1 MISQGFVIIWMLQKR
16 HSRGK
21 ISGERKKKKLVGKDV
36 GNVERERL
44 RKALDG
50 IRDCLEAGGTDE
62 ALKRLEELSEENET
76 GIDFRQVTDHLLDGI
91 YITDRNAITRY
102 VNPAYCKHMGID
114 PQQVLGRSIEE
125 ITREGKLFHKVVSG
139 DVRKLRRNVTST
151 GVIQNESGRA
161 IPTYVTGVPVF
172 DGDGQVEHVV
182 VSVFDTDSLMYRVT
196 EFRKTVHVEQAI
208 KILDKGN
215 EHEVSVMVGDAPAIR
230 EIRRTIARAA
240 PTDVTILITGESGVG
255 KEVIADRIYYA
266 SDRQGKPF
274 VKVNCTAIP
283 ANLLE
288 SELFGYEKGAF
299 TGALNQG
306 KAGLFELANSGTILL
321 DEIGDLPYELQT
333 KLLRVLQ
340 QKEVMRLGGTKPIS
354 LDVRV
359 IAATNADLKKK
370 MQEGAFREDLY
381 YRLSTIP
388 IYVPPLRE
396 RPEDV
401 LKLVKHYFFEYCTKH
416 AHTIPVPDE
425 TLAVFQRYSWPGNVR
440 ELQNVIEYMVI
451 CCEGNVLQPAVLAEY
466 LGVDGEAD
474 LKLHP
479 ASLKEALDQY
489 ERAII
494 LRALEEY
501 GGVRKAA
508 HALDVDPSTIS
519 RKARKYGLDL
529 SEQG

>member
-1 MISQGFVIIWMLQKR
+1 MDHASLMSALEHI
-16 HSRGK
+16 RG
-21 ISGERKKKKLVGKDV
+21 SLERGS
-36 GNVERERL
+36 VE
-44 RKALDG
+44 
-50 IRDCLEAGGTDE
+50 E
-62 ALKRLEELSEENET
+62 ALALLDELSARAEESV
-76 GIDFRQVTDHLLDGI
+76 DFQQVVDSLLDGM
-91 YITDRNAITRY
+91 YITDQDAVTRY
-102 VNPAYCKHMGID
+102 VNPAYCKHMGIM
-114 PQQVLGRSIEE
+114 PQEVLGRSVTE
-125 ITREGKLFHKVVSG
+125 IAKEGALFQKSVSEDVIKLG
-139 DVRKLRRNVTST
+139 RNVTGT
-151 GVIQNESGRA
+151 GITQDGRGRSV
-161 IPTYVTGVPVF
+161 PTYVTGVPIF
-172 DGDGQVEHVV
+172 DEQGRVKNVA
-182 VSVFDTDSLMYRVT
+182 VSVFDTDALMYRVT
-196 EFRKTVHVEQAI
+196 EFRKTVHVEQAV
-208 KILDKGN
+208 KILDRVN
-215 EHEVSVMVGDAPAIR
+215 EHEVSVMVGEAPAIR

-340 QKEVMRLGGTKPIS
+340 LKEVMRLGGTKPIS

-370 MQEGAFREDLY
+370 MQEGSFREDLY

-396 RPEDV
+396 RPEDI

-416 AHTIPVPDE
+416 AHTITVPDE
-425 TLAVFQRYSWPGNVR
+425 TLAVFQSYSWPGNVR

-451 CCEGNVLQPAVLAEY
+451 CCEGNVLQPSVLADY
-466 LGVDGEAD
+466 LGMDSQSIA
-474 LKLHP
+474 LHP
-479 ASLKEALDQY
+479 ASLKAALDDY
-489 ERAII
+489 ERSLSA
-494 LRALEEY
+494 RALEEH

-508 HALDVDPSTIS
+508 HALGVDPSTIS
-519 RKARKYGLDL
+519 RKAKKYGL
-529 SEQG
+529 EVGEGT

>member
-1 MISQGFVIIWMLQKR
+1 M
-16 HSRGK
+16 
-21 ISGERKKKKLVGKDV
+21 E
-36 GNVERERL
+36 NEAL
-44 RKALDG
+44 RIALG
-50 IRDCLEAGGTDE
+50 QIRNCLEQGDAEE
-62 ALKRLEELSEENET
+62 ALALVDQLSEANEKSV
-76 GIDFRQVTDHLLDGI
+76 DFKQIVDSLLDGV
-91 YITDRNAITRY
+91 YITDRDGTTRY
-102 VNPAYCKHMGID
+102 VNPAYCKHMGIRTD
-114 PQQVLGRSIEE
+114 EVLDRKVEE
-125 ITREGKLFHKVVSG
+125 IVKEGNLFHKTVSADVVKMG
-139 DVRKLRRNVTST
+139 RNVTGT
-151 GVIQNESGRA
+151 GIVQNERGRS
-161 IPTYVTGVPVF
+161 IPTYVTGVPIF
-172 DGDGQVEHVV
+172 EGDGNVKNVA
-182 VSVFDTDSLMYRVT
+182 VSVFDTDALMYRVT
-196 EFRKTVHVEQAI
+196 EFRKTVHVEQAV
-208 KILDKGN
+208 KILDQGSG
-215 EHEVSVMVGDAPAIR
+215 HEMSVMVGDAPAIR

-321 DEIGDLPYELQT
+321 DEIGDLPYQLQT

-340 QKEVMRLGGTKPIS
+340 QKEIMRLGGTKPIS

-370 MQEGAFREDLY
+370 MQEGSFREDLY

-388 IYVPPLRE
+388 INVPPLRE
-396 RPEDV
+396 RPEDI

-416 AHTIPVPDE
+416 AHTITVPDE
-425 TLAVFQRYSWPGNVR
+425 ALAVFQNYSWPGNVR

-451 CCEGNVLQPAVLAEY
+451 CCEGNVLSPTVLADY
-466 LGVDGEAD
+466 LGMDSQNVNI
-474 LKLHP
+474 HP
-479 ASLKEALDQY
+479 ASLKAALDDY
-489 ERAII
+489 EKAII
-494 LRALEEY
+494 ARALEEY

-508 HALDVDPSTIS
+508 QALDVDPSTVS
-519 RKARKYGLDL
+519 RKARKYGL
-529 SEQG
+529 EVAEGK

>member
-1 MISQGFVIIWMLQKR
+1 MDHASLMSALEHI
-16 HSRGK
+16 RG
-21 ISGERKKKKLVGKDV
+21 SLERGS
-36 GNVERERL
+36 VE
-44 RKALDG
+44 
-50 IRDCLEAGGTDE
+50 E
-62 ALKRLEELSEENET
+62 ALALLDELSARAEESV
-76 GIDFRQVTDHLLDGI
+76 DFQQVVDSLLDGM
-91 YITDRNAITRY
+91 YITDQDAVTRY
-102 VNPAYCKHMGID
+102 VNPAYCKHMGIM
-114 PQQVLGRSIEE
+114 PQEVLGRSVTE
-125 ITREGKLFHKVVSG
+125 IAKEGALFQKSVSEDVIKLG
-139 DVRKLRRNVTST
+139 RNVTGT
-151 GVIQNESGRA
+151 GITQDGRGRSV
-161 IPTYVTGVPVF
+161 PTYVTGVPIF
-172 DGDGQVEHVV
+172 DEQGRVKNVA
-182 VSVFDTDSLMYRVT
+182 VSVFDTDALMYRVT
-196 EFRKTVHVEQAI
+196 EFRKTVHVEQAV
-208 KILDKGN
+208 KILDRVN
-215 EHEVSVMVGDAPAIR
+215 EHEVSVMVGEAPAIR

-370 MQEGAFREDLY
+370 MLEGSFREDLY

-396 RPEDV
+396 RPEDI

-416 AHTIPVPDE
+416 AHTITVPDE
-425 TLAVFQRYSWPGNVR
+425 TLAVFQSYSWPGNVR

-451 CCEGNVLQPAVLAEY
+451 CCEGNVLQPSVLADY
-466 LGVDGEAD
+466 LGMDSQSID
-474 LKLHP
+474 LHP
-479 ASLKEALDQY
+479 ASLKAALDDY
-489 ERAII
+489 EKSLIS
-494 LRALEEY
+494 RALEEH

-508 HALDVDPSTIS
+508 HALGVDPSTIS
-519 RKARKYGLDL
+519 RKAKKYGL
-529 SEQG
+529 EVGEGT

>member
-1 MISQGFVIIWMLQKR
+1 MENEV
-16 HSRGK
+16 
-21 ISGERKKKKLVGKDV
+21 
-36 GNVERERL
+36 L
-44 RKALDG
+44 RTALKG
-50 IRDCLEAGGTDE
+50 IRESLERGSVEE
-62 ALKRLEELSEENET
+62 ALAQVDELSALNEASV
-76 GIDFRQVTDHLLDGI
+76 DFKQVVDSLLDGV
-91 YITDRNAITRY
+91 YITDSNAVTRY
-102 VNPAYCKHMGID
+102 VNPAYCKHLGV
-114 PQQVLGRSIEE
+114 QAGEVLGRSVNE
-125 ITREGKLFHKVVSG
+125 IAQEGSLFHKTVSS
-139 DVRKLRRNVTST
+139 DVIKLRRNVTGT
-151 GVIQNESGRA
+151 GIAQSERGRS
-161 IPTYVTGVPVF
+161 IPVYVTGVPIF
-172 DGDGQVEHVV
+172 GEDGSVKNVA
-182 VSVFDTDSLMYRVT
+182 VSVFDTDALMYRVT
-196 EFRKTVHVEQAI
+196 EFRKTVHVEQAV
-208 KILDKGN
+208 KILDKGSG
-215 EHEVSVMVGDAPAIR
+215 HEMSVMVGDAPAIR

-321 DEIGDLPYELQT
+321 DEIGDLPYQLQT

-340 QKEVMRLGGTKPIS
+340 QKEIMRLGGTKPIS

-370 MQEGAFREDLY
+370 MQEGSFREDLY

-388 IYVPPLRE
+388 INVPPLRE
-396 RPEDV
+396 RPEDI

-416 AHTIPVPDE
+416 AHTITVPDE
-425 TLAVFQRYSWPGNVR
+425 ALAVFQNYSWPGNVR

-451 CCEGNVLQPAVLAEY
+451 CCEGNVLSPAVLADY
-466 LGVDGEAD
+466 LGMDSQNVN
-474 LKLHP
+474 LHP
-479 ASLKEALDQY
+479 TSLKAALDDY
-489 ERAII
+489 EKAII
-494 LRALEEY
+494 ARALEEY

-508 HALDVDPSTIS
+508 QALDVDPSTIS
-519 RKARKYGLDL
+519 RKARKYGL
-529 SEQG
+529 EVAEGK

>member
-1 MISQGFVIIWMLQKR
+1 MDHASLMSALEHI
-16 HSRGK
+16 RG
-21 ISGERKKKKLVGKDV
+21 SLERGS
-36 GNVERERL
+36 VE
-44 RKALDG
+44 
-50 IRDCLEAGGTDE
+50 E
-62 ALKRLEELSEENET
+62 ALALLDELSARAEESV
-76 GIDFRQVTDHLLDGI
+76 DFQQVVDSLLDGM
-91 YITDRNAITRY
+91 YITDQDAVTRY
-102 VNPAYCKHMGID
+102 VNPAYCKHMGIM
-114 PQQVLGRSIEE
+114 PQEVLGRSVTE
-125 ITREGKLFHKVVSG
+125 IAKEGALFQKSVSEDVIKLG
-139 DVRKLRRNVTST
+139 RNVTGT
-151 GVIQNESGRA
+151 GITQDGRGRSV
-161 IPTYVTGVPVF
+161 PTYVTGVPIF
-172 DGDGQVEHVV
+172 DEQGRVKNVA
-182 VSVFDTDSLMYRVT
+182 VSVFDTDALMYRVT
-196 EFRKTVHVEQAI
+196 EFRKTVHVEQAV
-208 KILDKGN
+208 KILDRVN
-215 EHEVSVMVGDAPAIR
+215 EHEVSVMVGEAPAIR

-370 MQEGAFREDLY
+370 MQEGSFREDLY

-396 RPEDV
+396 RPEDI

-416 AHTIPVPDE
+416 AHTITVPDE
-425 TLAVFQRYSWPGNVR
+425 TLAVFQSYSWPGNVR

-451 CCEGNVLQPAVLAEY
+451 CCEGNVLQPSVLADY
-466 LGVDGEAD
+466 LGMDSQSIA
-474 LKLHP
+474 LHP
-479 ASLKEALDQY
+479 ASLKAALDDY
-489 ERAII
+489 ERSLIA
-494 LRALEEY
+494 RALEEH

-508 HALDVDPSTIS
+508 HALGVDPSTIS
-519 RKARKYGLDL
+519 RKAKKYGLEAVSYTHL
-529 SEQG
+529 L

>member
-1 MISQGFVIIWMLQKR
+1 MDHASLMSALEHI
-16 HSRGK
+16 RG
-21 ISGERKKKKLVGKDV
+21 SLERGS
-36 GNVERERL
+36 VE
-44 RKALDG
+44 
-50 IRDCLEAGGTDE
+50 E
-62 ALKRLEELSEENET
+62 ALALLDELSARAEESV
-76 GIDFRQVTDHLLDGI
+76 DFQQVVDSLLDGM
-91 YITDRNAITRY
+91 YITDQDAVTRY
-102 VNPAYCKHMGID
+102 VNPAYCKHMGIM
-114 PQQVLGRSIEE
+114 PQEVLGRSVTE
-125 ITREGKLFHKVVSG
+125 IAKEGALFQKSVSEDVIKLG
-139 DVRKLRRNVTST
+139 RNVTGT
-151 GVIQNESGRA
+151 GITQDGRGRSV
-161 IPTYVTGVPVF
+161 PTYVTGVPIF
-172 DGDGQVEHVV
+172 DAQGRVKNVA
-182 VSVFDTDSLMYRVT
+182 VSVFDTDALMYRVT
-196 EFRKTVHVEQAI
+196 EFRKTVHVEQAV
-208 KILDKGN
+208 KILDRVN
-215 EHEVSVMVGDAPAIR
+215 EHEVSVMVGEAPAIR

-370 MQEGAFREDLY
+370 MQEGSFREDLY

-396 RPEDV
+396 RPEDI

-416 AHTIPVPDE
+416 AHTITVPDE
-425 TLAVFQRYSWPGNVR
+425 TLAVFQSYSWPGNVR

-451 CCEGNVLQPAVLAEY
+451 CCEGNVLQPSVLADY
-466 LGVDGEAD
+466 LGMDSQSIV
-474 LKLHP
+474 LHP
-479 ASLKEALDQY
+479 ASLKAALDDY
-489 ERAII
+489 ERSLIA
-494 LRALEEY
+494 RALEEH

-508 HALDVDPSTIS
+508 HALGVDPSTIS
-519 RKARKYGLDL
+519 RKAKKYGL
-529 SEQG
+529 EVGEGT

>member
-1 MISQGFVIIWMLQKR
+1 MDHASLMSALEHI
-16 HSRGK
+16 RG
-21 ISGERKKKKLVGKDV
+21 SLERGS
-36 GNVERERL
+36 VE
-44 RKALDG
+44 
-50 IRDCLEAGGTDE
+50 E
-62 ALKRLEELSEENET
+62 ALALLDELSARAEESV
-76 GIDFRQVTDHLLDGI
+76 DFQQVVDSLLDGM
-91 YITDRNAITRY
+91 YITDQDAVTRY
-102 VNPAYCKHMGID
+102 VNPAYCKHMGIM
-114 PQQVLGRSIEE
+114 PQEVLGRSVTE
-125 ITREGKLFHKVVSG
+125 IAKEGALFQKSVSEDVIKLG
-139 DVRKLRRNVTST
+139 RNVTGT
-151 GVIQNESGRA
+151 GITQDGRGRSV
-161 IPTYVTGVPVF
+161 PTYVTGVPIF
-172 DGDGQVEHVV
+172 DEQGRVKNVA
-182 VSVFDTDSLMYRVT
+182 VSVFDTDALMYRVT
-196 EFRKTVHVEQAI
+196 EFRKTVHVEQAV
-208 KILDKGN
+208 KILDRVN
-215 EHEVSVMVGDAPAIR
+215 EHEVSVMVGEAPAIR

-370 MQEGAFREDLY
+370 MQEGSFREDLY

-396 RPEDV
+396 RPEDI

-416 AHTIPVPDE
+416 DHTITVPDE
-425 TLAVFQRYSWPGNVR
+425 TLAVFQSYSWPGNVR

-451 CCEGNVLQPAVLAEY
+451 CCEGNVLQPSVLADY
-466 LGVDGEAD
+466 LGMDSQSIA
-474 LKLHP
+474 LHP
-479 ASLKEALDQY
+479 ASLKAALDDY
-489 ERAII
+489 ERSLIA
-494 LRALEEY
+494 RALEEH

-508 HALDVDPSTIS
+508 HALGVDPSTIS
-519 RKARKYGLDL
+519 RKAKKYGL
-529 SEQG
+529 EVGEGIG

>member
-1 MISQGFVIIWMLQKR
+1 MDHASLMSALEHI
-16 HSRGK
+16 RG
-21 ISGERKKKKLVGKDV
+21 SLERGS
-36 GNVERERL
+36 VE
-44 RKALDG
+44 
-50 IRDCLEAGGTDE
+50 E
-62 ALKRLEELSEENET
+62 ALALLDELSARAEESV
-76 GIDFRQVTDHLLDGI
+76 DFQQVVDSLLDGM
-91 YITDRNAITRY
+91 YITDQDAVTRY
-102 VNPAYCKHMGID
+102 VNPAYCKHMGIM
-114 PQQVLGRSIEE
+114 PQEVLGRSVTE
-125 ITREGKLFHKVVSG
+125 IAKEGALFQKSVSEDVIKLG
-139 DVRKLRRNVTST
+139 RNVTGT
-151 GVIQNESGRA
+151 GITQDGRGRSV
-161 IPTYVTGVPVF
+161 PTYVTGVPIF
-172 DGDGQVEHVV
+172 DEQGRVKNVA
-182 VSVFDTDSLMYRVT
+182 VSVFDTDALMYRVT
-196 EFRKTVHVEQAI
+196 EFRKTVHVEQAV
-208 KILDKGN
+208 KILDRVN
-215 EHEVSVMVGDAPAIR
+215 EHEVSVMVGEAPAIR

-306 KAGLFELANSGTILL
+306 KAGLFELANSRTILL

-370 MQEGAFREDLY
+370 MQEGSFREDLY

-396 RPEDV
+396 RPEDI

-416 AHTIPVPDE
+416 AHTITVPDE
-425 TLAVFQRYSWPGNVR
+425 TLAVFQSYSWPGNVR

-451 CCEGNVLQPAVLAEY
+451 CCEGNVLQPSVLADY
-466 LGVDGEAD
+466 LGMDSQSIA
-474 LKLHP
+474 LHP
-479 ASLKEALDQY
+479 ASLKAALDDY
-489 ERAII
+489 ERSLIA
-494 LRALEEY
+494 RALEEH

-508 HALDVDPSTIS
+508 HALGVDPSTIS
-519 RKARKYGLDL
+519 RKAKKYGL
-529 SEQG
+529 EVGEGT

>member
-1 MISQGFVIIWMLQKR
+1 MDHASLMSALEHI
-16 HSRGK
+16 RG
-21 ISGERKKKKLVGKDV
+21 SLERGS
-36 GNVERERL
+36 VE
-44 RKALDG
+44 
-50 IRDCLEAGGTDE
+50 E
-62 ALKRLEELSEENET
+62 ALALLDELSARAEESV
-76 GIDFRQVTDHLLDGI
+76 DFQQVVDSLLDGM
-91 YITDRNAITRY
+91 YITDQDAVTRY
-102 VNPAYCKHMGID
+102 VNPAYCKHMGIM
-114 PQQVLGRSIEE
+114 PQEVLGLSVTE
-125 ITREGKLFHKVVSG
+125 IAKEGALFQKSVSEDVIKLG
-139 DVRKLRRNVTST
+139 RNVTGT
-151 GVIQNESGRA
+151 GITQDGRGRSV
-161 IPTYVTGVPVF
+161 PTYVTGVPIF
-172 DGDGQVEHVV
+172 DEQGRVKNVA
-182 VSVFDTDSLMYRVT
+182 VSVFDTDALMYRVT
-196 EFRKTVHVEQAI
+196 EFRKTVHVEQAV
-208 KILDKGN
+208 KILDRVN
-215 EHEVSVMVGDAPAIR
+215 EHEVSVMVGEAPAIR

-370 MQEGAFREDLY
+370 MQEGSFREDLY

-396 RPEDV
+396 RPEDI

-416 AHTIPVPDE
+416 AHTITVPDE
-425 TLAVFQRYSWPGNVR
+425 TLAVFQSYSWPGNVR

-451 CCEGNVLQPAVLAEY
+451 CCEGNVLQPSVLADY
-466 LGVDGEAD
+466 LGMDSQSIA
-474 LKLHP
+474 LHP
-479 ASLKEALDQY
+479 ASLKAALDDY
-489 ERAII
+489 ERSLIA
-494 LRALEEY
+494 RALEEH

-508 HALDVDPSTIS
+508 HALGVDPSTIS
-519 RKARKYGLDL
+519 RKAKKYGL
-529 SEQG
+529 EVGEGT

>member
-1 MISQGFVIIWMLQKR
+1 MDHASLMSALEHI
-16 HSRGK
+16 RG
-21 ISGERKKKKLVGKDV
+21 SLERGS
-36 GNVERERL
+36 VE
-44 RKALDG
+44 
-50 IRDCLEAGGTDE
+50 E
-62 ALKRLEELSEENET
+62 ALALLDELSARAEESV
-76 GIDFRQVTDHLLDGI
+76 DFQQVVDSLLDGM
-91 YITDRNAITRY
+91 YITDQDAVTRY
-102 VNPAYCKHMGID
+102 VNPAYCKHMGIM
-114 PQQVLGRSIEE
+114 PQEVLGRSVTE
-125 ITREGKLFHKVVSG
+125 IAKEGALFQKSVSEDVIKLG
-139 DVRKLRRNVTST
+139 RNVTGT
-151 GVIQNESGRA
+151 GITQDGRGRSV
-161 IPTYVTGVPVF
+161 PTYVTGVPIF
-172 DGDGQVEHVV
+172 DEQGRVKNVA
-182 VSVFDTDSLMYRVT
+182 VSVFDTDALMYRVT
-196 EFRKTVHVEQAI
+196 EFRKTVHVEQAV
-208 KILDKGN
+208 KILDRVN
-215 EHEVSVMVGDAPAIR
+215 EHEVSVMVGEAPAIR

-240 PTDVTILITGESGVG
+240 RTDVTILITGESGVG

-370 MQEGAFREDLY
+370 MQEGSFREDLY

-396 RPEDV
+396 RPEDI

-416 AHTIPVPDE
+416 AHTITVPDE
-425 TLAVFQRYSWPGNVR
+425 TLAVFQSYSWPGNVR

-451 CCEGNVLQPAVLAEY
+451 CCEGNVLQPSVLADY
-466 LGVDGEAD
+466 LGMDSQSIA
-474 LKLHP
+474 LHP
-479 ASLKEALDQY
+479 ASLKAALDDY
-489 ERAII
+489 ERSLIA
-494 LRALEEY
+494 RALEEH

-508 HALDVDPSTIS
+508 HALGVDPSTIS
-519 RKARKYGLDL
+519 RKAKKYGL
-529 SEQG
+529 EVGEGT

>member
-1 MISQGFVIIWMLQKR
+1 MDHASLMSALEHI
-16 HSRGK
+16 RG
-21 ISGERKKKKLVGKDV
+21 SLERGS
-36 GNVERERL
+36 VE
-44 RKALDG
+44 
-50 IRDCLEAGGTDE
+50 E
-62 ALKRLEELSEENET
+62 ALALLDELSARAEESV
-76 GIDFRQVTDHLLDGI
+76 DFQQVVDSLLDGM
-91 YITDRNAITRY
+91 YITDQDAVTRY
-102 VNPAYCKHMGID
+102 VNPAYCKHMGIM
-114 PQQVLGRSIEE
+114 PQEVLGRSVTE
-125 ITREGKLFHKVVSG
+125 IAKEGALFQKSVSEDVIKLG
-139 DVRKLRRNVTST
+139 RNVTGT
-151 GVIQNESGRA
+151 GITQDGRGRSV
-161 IPTYVTGVPVF
+161 PTYVTGVPIF
-172 DGDGQVEHVV
+172 DEQGRVKNVA
-182 VSVFDTDSLMYRVT
+182 VSVFDTDALMYRVT
-196 EFRKTVHVEQAI
+196 EFRKTVHVEQAV
-208 KILDKGN
+208 KILDRVN
-215 EHEVSVMVGDAPAIR
+215 EHEVSVMVGEAPAIR

-306 KAGLFELANSGTILL
+306 KVGLFELANSGTILL

-370 MQEGAFREDLY
+370 MQEGSFREDLY

-396 RPEDV
+396 RPEDI

-416 AHTIPVPDE
+416 AHTITVPDE
-425 TLAVFQRYSWPGNVR
+425 TLAVFQSYSWPGNVR

-451 CCEGNVLQPAVLAEY
+451 CCEGNVLQPSVLADY
-466 LGVDGEAD
+466 LGMDSQSIA
-474 LKLHP
+474 LHP
-479 ASLKEALDQY
+479 ASLKAALDDY
-489 ERAII
+489 ERSLIA
-494 LRALEEY
+494 RALEEH

-508 HALDVDPSTIS
+508 HALGVDPSTIS
-519 RKARKYGLDL
+519 RKAKKYGL
-529 SEQG
+529 EVGEGIG

>member
-1 MISQGFVIIWMLQKR
+1 MDHASLMSALEHI
-16 HSRGK
+16 RG
-21 ISGERKKKKLVGKDV
+21 SLERGS
-36 GNVERERL
+36 VE
-44 RKALDG
+44 
-50 IRDCLEAGGTDE
+50 E
-62 ALKRLEELSEENET
+62 ALALLDELSARAEESV
-76 GIDFRQVTDHLLDGI
+76 DFQQVVDSLLDGM
-91 YITDRNAITRY
+91 YITDQDAVTRY
-102 VNPAYCKHMGID
+102 VNPAYCKHMGIM
-114 PQQVLGRSIEE
+114 PQEVLGRSVTE
-125 ITREGKLFHKVVSG
+125 IAKEGALFQKSVSEDVIKLG
-139 DVRKLRRNVTST
+139 RNVTGT
-151 GVIQNESGRA
+151 GITQDGRGRSV
-161 IPTYVTGVPVF
+161 PTYVTGVPIF
-172 DGDGQVEHVV
+172 DEQGRVKNVA
-182 VSVFDTDSLMYRVT
+182 VSVFDTDALMYRVT
-196 EFRKTVHVEQAI
+196 EFRKTVHVEQAV
-208 KILDKGN
+208 KILDRVN
-215 EHEVSVMVGDAPAIR
+215 EHEVSVMVGEAPAIR

-370 MQEGAFREDLY
+370 MQEGSFREDLY

-396 RPEDV
+396 RPEDI

-416 AHTIPVPDE
+416 AHTITVPDE
-425 TLAVFQRYSWPGNVR
+425 TLAVFQSYSWPGNVR

-451 CCEGNVLQPAVLAEY
+451 CCEGNVLQPSVLADY
-466 LGVDGEAD
+466 LGMDSQSIA
-474 LKLHP
+474 LHP
-479 ASLKEALDQY
+479 ASLKVALDDY
-489 ERAII
+489 ERSLIA
-494 LRALEEY
+494 RALEEH

-508 HALDVDPSTIS
+508 HALGVDPSTIS
-519 RKARKYGLDL
+519 RKAKKYGL
-529 SEQG
+529 EVGEGIG

>member
-1 MISQGFVIIWMLQKR
+1 MDHASLMSALEHI
-16 HSRGK
+16 RG
-21 ISGERKKKKLVGKDV
+21 SLERGS
-36 GNVERERL
+36 VE
-44 RKALDG
+44 
-50 IRDCLEAGGTDE
+50 E
-62 ALKRLEELSEENET
+62 ALALLDELSARAEESV
-76 GIDFRQVTDHLLDGI
+76 DFQQVVDSLLDGM
-91 YITDRNAITRY
+91 YITDQDAVTRY
-102 VNPAYCKHMGID
+102 VNPAYCKHMGIM
-114 PQQVLGRSIEE
+114 PQEVLGRSVTE
-125 ITREGKLFHKVVSG
+125 IAKEGALFQKSVSEDVIKLG
-139 DVRKLRRNVTST
+139 RNVTGAGIT
-151 GVIQNESGRA
+151 QDGRGRSV
-161 IPTYVTGVPVF
+161 PTYVTGVPIF
-172 DGDGQVEHVV
+172 DEQGRVKNVA
-182 VSVFDTDSLMYRVT
+182 VSVFDTDALMYRVT
-196 EFRKTVHVEQAI
+196 EFRKTVHVEQAV
-208 KILDKGN
+208 KILDRVN
-215 EHEVSVMVGDAPAIR
+215 EHEVSVMVGEAPAIR

-370 MQEGAFREDLY
+370 MQEGSFREDLY

-396 RPEDV
+396 RPEDI

-416 AHTIPVPDE
+416 AHTITVPDE
-425 TLAVFQRYSWPGNVR
+425 TLAVFQSYSWPGNVR

-451 CCEGNVLQPAVLAEY
+451 CCEGNVLQPSVLADY
-466 LGVDGEAD
+466 LGMDSQSIA
-474 LKLHP
+474 LHP
-479 ASLKEALDQY
+479 ASLKAALDDY
-489 ERAII
+489 ERSLIA
-494 LRALEEY
+494 RALEEH

-508 HALDVDPSTIS
+508 HALGVDPSTIS
-519 RKARKYGLDL
+519 RKAKKYGL
-529 SEQG
+529 EVGEGT

>member
-1 MISQGFVIIWMLQKR
+1 MDHASLMSALEHI
-16 HSRGK
+16 RG
-21 ISGERKKKKLVGKDV
+21 SLERGS
-36 GNVERERL
+36 VE
-44 RKALDG
+44 
-50 IRDCLEAGGTDE
+50 E
-62 ALKRLEELSEENET
+62 ALALLDELSARAEESV
-76 GIDFRQVTDHLLDGI
+76 DFQQVVDSLLDGM
-91 YITDRNAITRY
+91 YITDQDAVTRY
-102 VNPAYCKHMGID
+102 VNPAYCKHMGIM
-114 PQQVLGRSIEE
+114 PQEVLGRSVTE
-125 ITREGKLFHKVVSG
+125 IAKEGALFQKSVSEDVIKLG
-139 DVRKLRRNVTST
+139 RNVTGT
-151 GVIQNESGRA
+151 GITQDGRGRSV
-161 IPTYVTGVPVF
+161 PTYVTGVPIF
-172 DGDGQVEHVV
+172 DEQGRVKNVA
-182 VSVFDTDSLMYRVT
+182 VSVFDTDALMYRVT
-196 EFRKTVHVEQAI
+196 EFRKTVHVEQAV
-208 KILDKGN
+208 KILDRVN
-215 EHEVSVMVGDAPAIR
+215 EPEVSVVVGEAPAIP

-370 MQEGAFREDLY
+370 MQEGSFREDLY

-396 RPEDV
+396 RPEDI

-416 AHTIPVPDE
+416 AHTITVPDE
-425 TLAVFQRYSWPGNVR
+425 TLAVFQSYSWPGNVR

-451 CCEGNVLQPAVLAEY
+451 CCEGNVLQPSVLADY
-466 LGVDGEAD
+466 LGMDSQSIA
-474 LKLHP
+474 LHP
-479 ASLKEALDQY
+479 ASLKAALDDY
-489 ERAII
+489 ERSLIA
-494 LRALEEY
+494 RALEEH

-508 HALDVDPSTIS
+508 HALGVDPSTIS
-519 RKARKYGLDL
+519 RKAKKYGL
-529 SEQG
+529 EVGEGIG

>member
-1 MISQGFVIIWMLQKR
+1 MDNKTVR
-16 HSRGK
+16 
-21 ISGERKKKKLVGKDV
+21 
-36 GNVERERL
+36 REL
-44 RKALDG
+44 AQL
-50 IRDCLEAGGTDE
+50 RDCLERGSLEE
-62 ALKRLEELSEENET
+62 ALARVDELDSRVEDSL
-76 GIDFRQVTDHLLDGI
+76 DFQEVVDSLLDGV
-91 YITDRNAITRY
+91 YVTDGQAVTRY
-102 VNPAYCKHMGID
+102 VNPAYCKHFGIE
-114 PQQVLGRSIEE
+114 PQTVLGRSVNE
-125 ITREGKLFHKVVSG
+125 IAREGSLFHKTVSD
-139 DVRKLRRNVTST
+139 DVIKLGRNVTGT
-151 GVIQNESGRA
+151 GITQNGQGRS
-161 IPTYVTGVPVF
+161 IPTYATGVPIL
-172 DGDGQVEHVV
+172 DGEGRVKNVA
-182 VSVFDTDSLMYRVT
+182 VSVFDTDALMYRVT
-196 EFRKTVHVEQAI
+196 EFRKTVHVEQAV
-208 KILDKGN
+208 KILDQGSGQ
-215 EHEVSVMVGDAPAIR
+215 EMSVMVGEAPAIR

-340 QKEVMRLGGTKPIS
+340 QKEIMRLGGTKPIS

-370 MQEGAFREDLY
+370 MLEGAFREDLY

-388 IYVPPLRE
+388 IFVPPLRE
-396 RPEDV
+396 RPEDI

-416 AHTIPVPDE
+416 AHTITVPDE
-425 TLAVFQRYSWPGNVR
+425 TLAVFQRYPWPGNVR

-451 CCEGNVLQPAVLAEY
+451 CCEGNVLQPSVLADY
-466 LGVDGEAD
+466 LGMDSSQGIN
-474 LKLHP
+474 LHP
-479 ASLKEALDQY
+479 ASLKAALDDY
-489 ERAII
+489 ERTLIA
-494 LRALEEY
+494 RALEEY
-501 GGVRKAA
+501 GGVRRAA
-508 HALDVDPSTIS
+508 RALGVDPSTIS
-519 RKARKYGLDL
+519 RKARKYGLDIA
-529 SEQG
+529 EGT

>member
-1 MISQGFVIIWMLQKR
+1 MDHASFMSALEHI
-16 HSRGK
+16 RG
-21 ISGERKKKKLVGKDV
+21 SLERGS
-36 GNVERERL
+36 VE
-44 RKALDG
+44 
-50 IRDCLEAGGTDE
+50 E
-62 ALKRLEELSEENET
+62 ALALLDELSARAEESV
-76 GIDFRQVTDHLLDGI
+76 DFQQVVDSLLDGM
-91 YITDRNAITRY
+91 YITDQDAVTRY
-102 VNPAYCKHMGID
+102 VNPAYCKHMGIM
-114 PQQVLGRSIEE
+114 PQEVLGRSVTE
-125 ITREGKLFHKVVSG
+125 IAKEGALFQKSVSEDVIKLG
-139 DVRKLRRNVTST
+139 RNVTGT
-151 GVIQNESGRA
+151 GITQDGRGRSV
-161 IPTYVTGVPVF
+161 PTYVTGVPIF
-172 DGDGQVEHVV
+172 DEQGRVKNVA
-182 VSVFDTDSLMYRVT
+182 VSVFDTDALMYRVT
-196 EFRKTVHVEQAI
+196 EFRKTVHVEQAV
-208 KILDKGN
+208 KILDRVN
-215 EHEVSVMVGDAPAIR
+215 EHEVSVMVGEAPAIR

-370 MQEGAFREDLY
+370 MQEGSFREDLY

-396 RPEDV
+396 RPEDI

-416 AHTIPVPDE
+416 AHTITVPDE
-425 TLAVFQRYSWPGNVR
+425 TLAVFQSYSWPGNVR

-451 CCEGNVLQPAVLAEY
+451 CCEGNVLQPSVLADY
-466 LGVDGEAD
+466 LGMDSQSIA
-474 LKLHP
+474 LHP
-479 ASLKEALDQY
+479 ASLKAALDDY
-489 ERAII
+489 ERSLIA
-494 LRALEEY
+494 RALEEH

-508 HALDVDPSTIS
+508 HALGVDPSTIS
-519 RKARKYGLDL
+519 RKAKKYGL
-529 SEQG
+529 EVGEGIG

>member
-1 MISQGFVIIWMLQKR
+1 MDHASLMSALEHI
-16 HSRGK
+16 RG
-21 ISGERKKKKLVGKDV
+21 SLERGS
-36 GNVERERL
+36 VE
-44 RKALDG
+44 
-50 IRDCLEAGGTDE
+50 E
-62 ALKRLEELSEENET
+62 ALALLDELSARAEESV
-76 GIDFRQVTDHLLDGI
+76 DFQQVVDSLLDGM
-91 YITDRNAITRY
+91 YITDQDAVTRY
-102 VNPAYCKHMGID
+102 VNPAYCKHMGIM
-114 PQQVLGRSIEE
+114 PQEVLGRSVTE
-125 ITREGKLFHKVVSG
+125 IAKEGALFQKSVSEDVIKLG
-139 DVRKLRRNVTST
+139 RNVTGT
-151 GVIQNESGRA
+151 GITQDGRGRSV
-161 IPTYVTGVPVF
+161 PTYVTGVPIF
-172 DGDGQVEHVV
+172 DEQGRVKNVA
-182 VSVFDTDSLMYRVT
+182 VSVFDTDALMYRVT
-196 EFRKTVHVEQAI
+196 EFRKTVHVEQAV
-208 KILDKGN
+208 KILDRVN
-215 EHEVSVMVGDAPAIR
+215 EHEVSVMVGEAPAIR

-288 SELFGYEKGAF
+288 PELFGYEKGAF

-370 MQEGAFREDLY
+370 MQEGSFREDLY

-396 RPEDV
+396 RPEDI

-416 AHTIPVPDE
+416 AHTITVPDE
-425 TLAVFQRYSWPGNVR
+425 TLAVFQSYSWPGNVR

-451 CCEGNVLQPAVLAEY
+451 CCEGNVLQPSVLADY
-466 LGVDGEAD
+466 LGMDSQSIA
-474 LKLHP
+474 LHP
-479 ASLKEALDQY
+479 ASLKAALDDY
-489 ERAII
+489 ERSLIA
-494 LRALEEY
+494 RALEEH

-508 HALDVDPSTIS
+508 HALGVDPSTIS
-519 RKARKYGLDL
+519 RKAKKYGL
-529 SEQG
+529 EVGEGT

>member
-1 MISQGFVIIWMLQKR
+1 MDHASLMSALEHI
-16 HSRGK
+16 RG
-21 ISGERKKKKLVGKDV
+21 SLERGS
-36 GNVERERL
+36 VE
-44 RKALDG
+44 
-50 IRDCLEAGGTDE
+50 E
-62 ALKRLEELSEENET
+62 ALALLDELSARAEESV
-76 GIDFRQVTDHLLDGI
+76 DFQQVVDSLLDGM
-91 YITDRNAITRY
+91 YITDQDAVTRY
-102 VNPAYCKHMGID
+102 VNHAYCKHMGIM
-114 PQQVLGRSIEE
+114 PQEVLGRSVTE
-125 ITREGKLFHKVVSG
+125 IAKEGALFQKSVSEDVIKLG
-139 DVRKLRRNVTST
+139 RNVTGT
-151 GVIQNESGRA
+151 GITQDGRGRSV
-161 IPTYVTGVPVF
+161 PTYVTGVPIF
-172 DGDGQVEHVV
+172 DEQGRVKNVA
-182 VSVFDTDSLMYRVT
+182 VSVFDTDALMYRVT
-196 EFRKTVHVEQAI
+196 EFRKTVHVEQAV
-208 KILDKGN
+208 KILDRVN
-215 EHEVSVMVGDAPAIR
+215 EHEVSVMVGEAPAIR

-370 MQEGAFREDLY
+370 MQEGSFREDLY

-396 RPEDV
+396 RPEDI

-416 AHTIPVPDE
+416 AHTITVPDE
-425 TLAVFQRYSWPGNVR
+425 TLAVFQSYSWPGNVR

-451 CCEGNVLQPAVLAEY
+451 CCEGNVLQPSVLADY
-466 LGVDGEAD
+466 LGMDSQSIA
-474 LKLHP
+474 LHP
-479 ASLKEALDQY
+479 ASLKAALDDY
-489 ERAII
+489 ERSLIA
-494 LRALEEY
+494 RALEEH

-508 HALDVDPSTIS
+508 HALGVDPSTIS
-519 RKARKYGLDL
+519 RKAKKYGL
-529 SEQG
+529 EVGEGIG

>member
-1 MISQGFVIIWMLQKR
+1 MDHASLMSALEHI
-16 HSRGK
+16 RG
-21 ISGERKKKKLVGKDV
+21 SLERGS
-36 GNVERERL
+36 VE
-44 RKALDG
+44 
-50 IRDCLEAGGTDE
+50 E
-62 ALKRLEELSEENET
+62 ALALLDELSARAEESV
-76 GIDFRQVTDHLLDGI
+76 DFQQVVDSLLDGM
-91 YITDRNAITRY
+91 YITDQDAVTRY
-102 VNPAYCKHMGID
+102 VNPAYCKHMGIM
-114 PQQVLGRSIEE
+114 PQEVLGRSVTE
-125 ITREGKLFHKVVSG
+125 IAKEGALFQKSVSEDVIKLG
-139 DVRKLRRNVTST
+139 RNVTGT
-151 GVIQNESGRA
+151 GITQDGRGRSV
-161 IPTYVTGVPVF
+161 PTYVTGVPIF
-172 DGDGQVEHVV
+172 DEQGRVKNVA
-182 VSVFDTDSLMYRVT
+182 VSVFDTDALMYRVT
-196 EFRKTVHVEQAI
+196 EFRKTVHVEQAV
-208 KILDKGN
+208 KILDRVN
-215 EHEVSVMVGDAPAIR
+215 EHEVSVMVGEAPAIR

-370 MQEGAFREDLY
+370 MQEGSFREDLY

-396 RPEDV
+396 RPEDI

-416 AHTIPVPDE
+416 AHTITVPDE
-425 TLAVFQRYSWPGNVR
+425 TLAG
-440 ELQNVIEYMVI
+440 
-451 CCEGNVLQPAVLAEY
+451 
-466 LGVDGEAD
+466 
-474 LKLHP
+474 
-479 ASLKEALDQY
+479 
-489 ERAII
+489 
-494 LRALEEY
+494 
-501 GGVRKAA
+501 
-508 HALDVDPSTIS
+508 S
-519 RKARKYGLDL
+519 RRGR
-529 SEQG
+529 

>member
-1 MISQGFVIIWMLQKR
+1 MDHASLMSALEHI
-16 HSRGK
+16 RG
-21 ISGERKKKKLVGKDV
+21 SLERGS
-36 GNVERERL
+36 VE
-44 RKALDG
+44 
-50 IRDCLEAGGTDE
+50 E
-62 ALKRLEELSEENET
+62 ALALLDELSARAEESV
-76 GIDFRQVTDHLLDGI
+76 DFQQVVDSLLDGM
-91 YITDRNAITRY
+91 YITDQDAVTRY
-102 VNPAYCKHMGID
+102 VNPAYCKHMGIM
-114 PQQVLGRSIEE
+114 PQEVLGRSVTE
-125 ITREGKLFHKVVSG
+125 IAKEGALFQKSVSEDVIKLG
-139 DVRKLRRNVTST
+139 RNVTGT
-151 GVIQNESGRA
+151 GITQDGRGRSV
-161 IPTYVTGVPVF
+161 PTYVTGVPIF
-172 DGDGQVEHVV
+172 DEQGRVKNVA
-182 VSVFDTDSLMYRVT
+182 VSVFDTDALMYRVT
-196 EFRKTVHVEQAI
+196 EFRKTVHVEQAV
-208 KILDKGN
+208 KILDRVN
-215 EHEVSVMVGDAPAIR
+215 EHEVSVMVGEAPAIR

-288 SELFGYEKGAF
+288 SELFGYVKGAF
-299 TGALNQG
+299 TGALTQG

-370 MQEGAFREDLY
+370 MQEGSFREDLY

-396 RPEDV
+396 RPEDI

-416 AHTIPVPDE
+416 AHTITVPDE
-425 TLAVFQRYSWPGNVR
+425 TLAVFQSYSWPGNVR

-451 CCEGNVLQPAVLAEY
+451 CCEGNVLQPSVLADY
-466 LGVDGEAD
+466 LGMDSQSIA
-474 LKLHP
+474 LHP
-479 ASLKEALDQY
+479 ASLKAALDDY
-489 ERAII
+489 ERSLIA
-494 LRALEEY
+494 RALEEH

-508 HALDVDPSTIS
+508 HALGVDPSTIS
-519 RKARKYGLDL
+519 RKAKKYGL
-529 SEQG
+529 EVGEGIG

>member
-1 MISQGFVIIWMLQKR
+1 MDHASLMSALEHIRASLE
-16 HSRGK
+16 RG
-21 ISGERKKKKLVGKDV
+21 S
-36 GNVERERL
+36 VE
-44 RKALDG
+44 
-50 IRDCLEAGGTDE
+50 E
-62 ALKRLEELSEENET
+62 ALALVDELSARTEESV
-76 GIDFRQVTDHLLDGI
+76 DFKQVVDSLLDGV
-91 YITDRNAITRY
+91 YITDGDAVTRY
-102 VNPAYCKHMGID
+102 VNPAYCKHMGIT
-114 PQQVLGRSIEE
+114 PQEVLGRSVTE
-125 ITREGKLFHKVVSG
+125 IAKEGALFQKTVSEDVIKLG
-139 DVRKLRRNVTST
+139 RNVTGT
-151 GVIQNESGRA
+151 GIVQDGRGRSV
-161 IPTYVTGVPVF
+161 PTYVTGVPIF
-172 DGDGQVEHVV
+172 DEQGGVKNVA
-182 VSVFDTDSLMYRVT
+182 VSVFDTDALMYRVT
-196 EFRKTVHVEQAI
+196 EFRKTVHVEQAV
-208 KILDKGN
+208 KILDRVN
-215 EHEVSVMVGDAPAIR
+215 EHEVSVMVGEAPAIR

-340 QKEVMRLGGTKPIS
+340 QKEIMRLGGTKPIS

-370 MQEGAFREDLY
+370 MMEGSFREDLY

-396 RPEDV
+396 RPEDI

-416 AHTIPVPDE
+416 AHTITVPDE
-425 TLAVFQRYSWPGNVR
+425 TLAVFQSYSWPGNVR

-451 CCEGNVLQPAVLAEY
+451 CCEGNVLQPSVLADY
-466 LGVDGEAD
+466 LGMDSQSID
-474 LKLHP
+474 LHP
-479 ASLKEALDQY
+479 ASLKAALDDY
-489 ERAII
+489 EKSLIA
-494 LRALEEY
+494 RALEEHS
-501 GGVRKAA
+501 GVRRAA
-508 HALDVDPSTIS
+508 HALGVDPSTIS
-519 RKARKYGLDL
+519 RKAKKYGL
-529 SEQG
+529 EVGEGG

>member
-1 MISQGFVIIWMLQKR
+1 MDHASLMSALEHI
-16 HSRGK
+16 RG
-21 ISGERKKKKLVGKDV
+21 SLERGS
-36 GNVERERL
+36 VE
-44 RKALDG
+44 
-50 IRDCLEAGGTDE
+50 E
-62 ALKRLEELSEENET
+62 ALALLDELSARAEESV
-76 GIDFRQVTDHLLDGI
+76 DFQQVVDSLLDGM
-91 YITDRNAITRY
+91 YITDQDAVTRY
-102 VNPAYCKHMGID
+102 VNPAYCKHMGIM
-114 PQQVLGRSIEE
+114 PQEVLGRSVTE
-125 ITREGKLFHKVVSG
+125 IAKEGALFQKSVSEDVIKLG
-139 DVRKLRRNVTST
+139 RNVTGT
-151 GVIQNESGRA
+151 GITQDGRGRSV
-161 IPTYVTGVPVF
+161 PTYVTGVPIF
-172 DGDGQVEHVV
+172 DEQGRVKNVA
-182 VSVFDTDSLMYRVT
+182 VSVFDTDALMYRVT
-196 EFRKTVHVEQAI
+196 EFRKTVHVEQAV
-208 KILDKGN
+208 KILDRVN
-215 EHEVSVMVGDAPAIR
+215 EHEVSVMVGEAPAIR

-370 MQEGAFREDLY
+370 MQEGSFREDLY

-396 RPEDV
+396 RPEDI

-416 AHTIPVPDE
+416 AHTITVPDE
-425 TLAVFQRYSWPGNVR
+425 TLAVFQSYSWPGNVR

-451 CCEGNVLQPAVLAEY
+451 CCEGNVLQPSVLADY
-466 LGVDGEAD
+466 LGMDSQSIA
-474 LKLHP
+474 LHP
-479 ASLKEALDQY
+479 ASWKAALDDY
-489 ERAII
+489 ERSLIA
-494 LRALEEY
+494 RALEEH

-508 HALDVDPSTIS
+508 HALGVDPSTIS
-519 RKARKYGLDL
+519 RKAKKYGL
-529 SEQG
+529 EVGEGT

>member
-1 MISQGFVIIWMLQKR
+1 MDHASLMSALEHI
-16 HSRGK
+16 RG
-21 ISGERKKKKLVGKDV
+21 SLERGS
-36 GNVERERL
+36 VE
-44 RKALDG
+44 
-50 IRDCLEAGGTDE
+50 E
-62 ALKRLEELSEENET
+62 ALALLDELSARAEESV
-76 GIDFRQVTDHLLDGI
+76 DFQQVVDSLLDGM
-91 YITDRNAITRY
+91 YITDQDAVTRY
-102 VNPAYCKHMGID
+102 VNPAYCKHMGIM
-114 PQQVLGRSIEE
+114 PQEVLGRSVTE
-125 ITREGKLFHKVVSG
+125 IAQEGALFQKSVSEDVIKLG
-139 DVRKLRRNVTST
+139 RNVTGT
-151 GVIQNESGRA
+151 GITQDGRGRSV
-161 IPTYVTGVPVF
+161 PTYVTGVPIF
-172 DGDGQVEHVV
+172 DEQGRVKNVA
-182 VSVFDTDSLMYRVT
+182 VSVFDTDALMYRVT
-196 EFRKTVHVEQAI
+196 EFRKTVHVEQAV
-208 KILDKGN
+208 KILDRVN
-215 EHEVSVMVGDAPAIR
+215 EHEVSVMVGEAPAIR

-370 MQEGAFREDLY
+370 MQEGSFREDLY

-396 RPEDV
+396 RPEDI

-416 AHTIPVPDE
+416 AHTITVPDE
-425 TLAVFQRYSWPGNVR
+425 TLAVFQSYSWPGNVR

-451 CCEGNVLQPAVLAEY
+451 CCEGNVLQPSVLADY
-466 LGVDGEAD
+466 LGLDSQSIA
-474 LKLHP
+474 LHP
-479 ASLKEALDQY
+479 ASLKAALDDY
-489 ERAII
+489 ERSLIA
-494 LRALEEY
+494 RALEEH

-508 HALDVDPSTIS
+508 HALGVDPSTIS
-519 RKARKYGLDL
+519 RKAKKYGL
-529 SEQG
+529 EVGEGIG

>member
-1 MISQGFVIIWMLQKR
+1 MDHASLMSALEHI
-16 HSRGK
+16 RG
-21 ISGERKKKKLVGKDV
+21 SLERGS
-36 GNVERERL
+36 VE
-44 RKALDG
+44 
-50 IRDCLEAGGTDE
+50 E
-62 ALKRLEELSEENET
+62 ALALLDELSARAEESV
-76 GIDFRQVTDHLLDGI
+76 DFQQVVDSLLDGM
-91 YITDRNAITRY
+91 YITDQDAVTRY
-102 VNPAYCKHMGID
+102 VNPAYCKHMGIM
-114 PQQVLGRSIEE
+114 PQEVLGRSVTE
-125 ITREGKLFHKVVSG
+125 IAKEGALFQKSVSEDVIKLG
-139 DVRKLRRNVTST
+139 RNVTGT
-151 GVIQNESGRA
+151 GITQDGRGRSV
-161 IPTYVTGVPVF
+161 PTYVTGVPIF
-172 DGDGQVEHVV
+172 DAQGRVKNVA
-182 VSVFDTDSLMYRVT
+182 VSVFDTDALMYRVT
-196 EFRKTVHVEQAI
+196 EFRKTVHVEQAV
-208 KILDKGN
+208 KILDRVN
-215 EHEVSVMVGDAPAIR
+215 EHEVSVMVGEAPAIR

-370 MQEGAFREDLY
+370 MQEGSFREDLY

-396 RPEDV
+396 RPEDI

-416 AHTIPVPDE
+416 AHTITVPDE
-425 TLAVFQRYSWPGNVR
+425 TLAVFQSYSWPGNVR

-451 CCEGNVLQPAVLAEY
+451 CCEGNVLQPSVLADY
-466 LGVDGEAD
+466 LGMDSQSIA
-474 LKLHP
+474 LHP
-479 ASLKEALDQY
+479 ASLKAALDDY
-489 ERAII
+489 ERSLIA
-494 LRALEEY
+494 RALEEH

-508 HALDVDPSTIS
+508 HALGVDPSTIS
-519 RKARKYGLDL
+519 RKAKKYGL
-529 SEQG
+529 EVGEGT

>member
-1 MISQGFVIIWMLQKR
+1 MDHASLMSALEHI
-16 HSRGK
+16 RG
-21 ISGERKKKKLVGKDV
+21 SLERGS
-36 GNVERERL
+36 VE
-44 RKALDG
+44 
-50 IRDCLEAGGTDE
+50 E
-62 ALKRLEELSEENET
+62 ALALLDELSARAEESV
-76 GIDFRQVTDHLLDGI
+76 DFQQVVDSLLDGM
-91 YITDRNAITRY
+91 YITDQDAVTRY
-102 VNPAYCKHMGID
+102 VNPAYCKHMGIM
-114 PQQVLGRSIEE
+114 PQEVLGRSVTE
-125 ITREGKLFHKVVSG
+125 IAKEGALFQKSVSEDVIKLG
-139 DVRKLRRNVTST
+139 RNVTGT
-151 GVIQNESGRA
+151 GITQDGRGRSV
-161 IPTYVTGVPVF
+161 PTYVTGVPIF
-172 DGDGQVEHVV
+172 DEQGRVKNVA
-182 VSVFDTDSLMYRVT
+182 VSVFDTDALMYRVT
-196 EFRKTVHVEQAI
+196 EFRKTVHVEQAV
-208 KILDKGN
+208 KILDRVN
-215 EHEVSVMVGDAPAIR
+215 EHEVSVMVGEAPAIR
-230 EIRRTIARAA
+230 EIRRTIARAP

-370 MQEGAFREDLY
+370 MQEGSFREDLY

-396 RPEDV
+396 RPEDI

-416 AHTIPVPDE
+416 AHTITVPDE
-425 TLAVFQRYSWPGNVR
+425 TLAVFQSYSWPGNVR

-451 CCEGNVLQPAVLAEY
+451 CCEGNVLQPSVLADY
-466 LGVDGEAD
+466 LGMDSQSIA
-474 LKLHP
+474 LHP
-479 ASLKEALDQY
+479 ASLKAALDDY
-489 ERAII
+489 ERSLIA
-494 LRALEEY
+494 RALEEH

-508 HALDVDPSTIS
+508 HALGVDPSTIS
-519 RKARKYGLDL
+519 RKAKKYGL
-529 SEQG
+529 EVGEGIG

>member
-1 MISQGFVIIWMLQKR
+1 MDHASLMSALEHI
-16 HSRGK
+16 RG
-21 ISGERKKKKLVGKDV
+21 SLERGS
-36 GNVERERL
+36 VE
-44 RKALDG
+44 
-50 IRDCLEAGGTDE
+50 E
-62 ALKRLEELSEENET
+62 ALALLDELSARAEESV
-76 GIDFRQVTDHLLDGI
+76 DFQQVVDSLLDGM
-91 YITDRNAITRY
+91 YITDQDAVTRY
-102 VNPAYCKHMGID
+102 VNPAYCKHMGIM
-114 PQQVLGRSIEE
+114 PQEVLGRSVTE
-125 ITREGKLFHKVVSG
+125 IAKEGALFQKSVSEDVIKLG
-139 DVRKLRRNVTST
+139 RNVTGT
-151 GVIQNESGRA
+151 GITQDGRGRSV
-161 IPTYVTGVPVF
+161 PTYVTGVPIF
-172 DGDGQVEHVV
+172 DEQGRVKNVA
-182 VSVFDTDSLMYRVT
+182 VSVFDTDALMYRVT
-196 EFRKTVHVEQAI
+196 EFRKTVHVEQAV
-208 KILDKGN
+208 KILDRVN
-215 EHEVSVMVGDAPAIR
+215 EHEVSVMVGEAPAIR

-240 PTDVTILITGESGVG
+240 PTDVTILITGESSVG

-370 MQEGAFREDLY
+370 MQEGSFREDLY

-396 RPEDV
+396 RPEDI

-416 AHTIPVPDE
+416 AHTITVPDE
-425 TLAVFQRYSWPGNVR
+425 TLAVFQSYSWPGNVR

-451 CCEGNVLQPAVLAEY
+451 CCEGNVLQPSVLADY
-466 LGVDGEAD
+466 LGMDSQSIA
-474 LKLHP
+474 LHP
-479 ASLKEALDQY
+479 ASLKAALDDY
-489 ERAII
+489 ERSLIA
-494 LRALEEY
+494 RALEEH

-508 HALDVDPSTIS
+508 HALGVDPSTIS
-519 RKARKYGLDL
+519 RKAKKYGL
-529 SEQG
+529 EVGEGIG

>member
-1 MISQGFVIIWMLQKR
+1 MDHASLMSALEHI
-16 HSRGK
+16 RG
-21 ISGERKKKKLVGKDV
+21 SLERGS
-36 GNVERERL
+36 VE
-44 RKALDG
+44 
-50 IRDCLEAGGTDE
+50 E
-62 ALKRLEELSEENET
+62 ALALLDELSARAEESV
-76 GIDFRQVTDHLLDGI
+76 DFQQVVDSLLDGM
-91 YITDRNAITRY
+91 YITDQDAVTRY
-102 VNPAYCKHMGID
+102 VNPAYCKHMGIM
-114 PQQVLGRSIEE
+114 PQEVLGRSVTE
-125 ITREGKLFHKVVSG
+125 IAKEGALFQKSVSEDVIKLG
-139 DVRKLRRNVTST
+139 RNVTGT
-151 GVIQNESGRA
+151 GITQDGRGRSV
-161 IPTYVTGVPVF
+161 PTYVTGVPIF
-172 DGDGQVEHVV
+172 DAQGRVKNVA
-182 VSVFDTDSLMYRVT
+182 VSVFDTDALMYRVT
-196 EFRKTVHVEQAI
+196 EFRKTVHVEQAV
-208 KILDKGN
+208 KILDRVN
-215 EHEVSVMVGDAPAIR
+215 EHEVSVMVGEAPAIR

-370 MQEGAFREDLY
+370 MQEGSFREDLY

-396 RPEDV
+396 RPEDI

-416 AHTIPVPDE
+416 AHTITVPDE
-425 TLAVFQRYSWPGNVR
+425 TLAVFQSYSWPGNVR

-451 CCEGNVLQPAVLAEY
+451 CCEGNVLQPSVLADY
-466 LGVDGEAD
+466 LGMDSQSIA
-474 LKLHP
+474 LHP
-479 ASLKEALDQY
+479 ASLKAALDDY
-489 ERAII
+489 ERSLIA
-494 LRALEEY
+494 RALEEH

-508 HALDVDPSTIS
+508 HALGVDPSTIS
-519 RKARKYGLDL
+519 RKAKKYGL
-529 SEQG
+529 EVGEGIG

>member
-1 MISQGFVIIWMLQKR
+1 MDHASLMSALEHI
-16 HSRGK
+16 RG
-21 ISGERKKKKLVGKDV
+21 SLERGS
-36 GNVERERL
+36 VE
-44 RKALDG
+44 
-50 IRDCLEAGGTDE
+50 E
-62 ALKRLEELSEENET
+62 ALALLDELSARAEESV
-76 GIDFRQVTDHLLDGI
+76 DFQQVVDSLLDGM
-91 YITDRNAITRY
+91 YITDQDAVTRY
-102 VNPAYCKHMGID
+102 VNPAYCKHMGIM
-114 PQQVLGRSIEE
+114 PQEVLGRSVTE
-125 ITREGKLFHKVVSG
+125 IAKEGALFQKSVSEDVIKLG
-139 DVRKLRRNVTST
+139 RNVTGT
-151 GVIQNESGRA
+151 GITQDGRGRSV
-161 IPTYVTGVPVF
+161 PTYVTGVPIF
-172 DGDGQVEHVV
+172 DEQGRVKNVA
-182 VSVFDTDSLMYRVT
+182 VSVFDTDALMYRVT
-196 EFRKTVHVEQAI
+196 EFRKTVHVEQAV
-208 KILDKGN
+208 KILDRVN
-215 EHEVSVMVGDAPAIR
+215 EHEVSVMVGEAPAIR

-370 MQEGAFREDLY
+370 MQEGSFREDLY

-396 RPEDV
+396 RPEDI

-416 AHTIPVPDE
+416 AHTITVPDE
-425 TLAVFQRYSWPGNVR
+425 TLAVFQSYSWPGNVR

-451 CCEGNVLQPAVLAEY
+451 CCEGNVLQPSVLADY
-466 LGVDGEAD
+466 LGMDSQSIA
-474 LKLHP
+474 LHP
-479 ASLKEALDQY
+479 ASLKAALDDY
-489 ERAII
+489 ERSLIA
-494 LRALEEY
+494 RALEEH

-508 HALDVDPSTIS
+508 HALGVDPSTIS
-519 RKARKYGLDL
+519 RKAKKYDL
-529 SEQG
+529 EVGEGIG

>member
-1 MISQGFVIIWMLQKR
+1 MDHASLMSALEHI
-16 HSRGK
+16 RG
-21 ISGERKKKKLVGKDV
+21 SLERGS
-36 GNVERERL
+36 VE
-44 RKALDG
+44 
-50 IRDCLEAGGTDE
+50 E
-62 ALKRLEELSEENET
+62 ALALLDELSARAEESV
-76 GIDFRQVTDHLLDGI
+76 DFQQVVDSLLDGM
-91 YITDRNAITRY
+91 YITDQDAVTRY
-102 VNPAYCKHMGID
+102 VNPAYCKHMGIM
-114 PQQVLGRSIEE
+114 PQEVLGRSVTE
-125 ITREGKLFHKVVSG
+125 IAKEGALFQKSVSEDVIKLG
-139 DVRKLRRNVTST
+139 RNVTGT
-151 GVIQNESGRA
+151 GITQDGRGRSV
-161 IPTYVTGVPVF
+161 PTYVTGVPIF
-172 DGDGQVEHVV
+172 DEQGRVKNVA
-182 VSVFDTDSLMYRVT
+182 VSVFDTDALMYRVT
-196 EFRKTVHVEQAI
+196 EFRKTVHVEQAV
-208 KILDKGN
+208 KILDRVN
-215 EHEVSVMVGDAPAIR
+215 EHEVSVMVGEAPAIR

-370 MQEGAFREDLY
+370 MQEGSFREDLY

-396 RPEDV
+396 RPEDI

-416 AHTIPVPDE
+416 AHTITVPDE
-425 TLAVFQRYSWPGNVR
+425 TLAVFQSYSWPGNVR

-451 CCEGNVLQPAVLAEY
+451 CCEGNVLQPSVLADY
-466 LGVDGEAD
+466 LGMDSQSIA
-474 LKLHP
+474 LHP
-479 ASLKEALDQY
+479 ASLKAALADY
-489 ERAII
+489 ERSLIA
-494 LRALEEY
+494 RALEEH

-508 HALDVDPSTIS
+508 HALGVDPSTIS
-519 RKARKYGLDL
+519 RKAKKYGL
-529 SEQG
+529 EVGEGT

>member
-1 MISQGFVIIWMLQKR
+1 MDHASLMSALEHI
-16 HSRGK
+16 RG
-21 ISGERKKKKLVGKDV
+21 SLERGS
-36 GNVERERL
+36 VE
-44 RKALDG
+44 
-50 IRDCLEAGGTDE
+50 E
-62 ALKRLEELSEENET
+62 ALALLDELSARAEESV
-76 GIDFRQVTDHLLDGI
+76 DFQQVVDSLLDGM
-91 YITDRNAITRY
+91 YITDQDAVTRY
-102 VNPAYCKHMGID
+102 VNPAYCKHMGIM
-114 PQQVLGRSIEE
+114 PQEVLGRSVTE
-125 ITREGKLFHKVVSG
+125 IAKEGALFQKSVSEDVIKLG
-139 DVRKLRRNVTST
+139 RNVTGT
-151 GVIQNESGRA
+151 GITQDGRGRSV
-161 IPTYVTGVPVF
+161 PTYVTGVPIF
-172 DGDGQVEHVV
+172 DEQGRVKDVA
-182 VSVFDTDSLMYRVT
+182 VSVFDTDALMYRVT
-196 EFRKTVHVEQAI
+196 EFRKTVHVEQAV
-208 KILDKGN
+208 KILDRVN
-215 EHEVSVMVGDAPAIR
+215 EHEVSVMVGEAPAIR

-370 MQEGAFREDLY
+370 MQEGSFREDLY

-396 RPEDV
+396 RPEDI

-416 AHTIPVPDE
+416 AHTITVPDE
-425 TLAVFQRYSWPGNVR
+425 TLAVFQSYSWPGNVR

-451 CCEGNVLQPAVLAEY
+451 CCEGNVLQPSVLADY
-466 LGVDGEAD
+466 LGMDSQSIA
-474 LKLHP
+474 LHP
-479 ASLKEALDQY
+479 ASLKAALDDY
-489 ERAII
+489 ERSLIA
-494 LRALEEY
+494 RALEEH

-508 HALDVDPSTIS
+508 HALGVDPSTIS
-519 RKARKYGLDL
+519 RKAKKYGL
-529 SEQG
+529 EVGEGT